1 MKKLMTVMGM
11 AFAMVDG
18 AFANVGVFNGSGQTP
33 IVEKTDAV
41 QMVEEEV
48 LMTPRKAK
56 GPVTAS
62 CRNLDP
68 MDYRCTFKLRN
79 LKNEAVE
86 LQVGFPLNIETYR
99 MKGVHAEDVEKL
111 VESFNFS
118 ARSGN
123 EKFKVRFVPQDKEK
137 KFSKL
142 FLWTMKF
149 AAHEE
154 RTLFVSYTMEGY
166 LGLYYT
172 LSADMQKGDV
182 DDLCKIDGGLLVGL
196 FESGIGEVHMYVT
209 GTGSCWAGDIQK
221 ATFKYFPQ
229 DFEAYLAKR
238 GALDETEEER
248 KQRQE
253 EKGKRGKDAGNSSK
267 GVRNLLKPECRLVR
281 YWHPSPGKWTRK
293 DDGAGRFHYE
303 LTFTPFR
310 PSKDDSIILGYVAP
324 PMPTEPDD
332 VDILEDMVREFVK
345 SNGGNEKQ
353 YLRDVKDVVLEFYG
367 IKTGNTRIAPFID
380 KQCWRGQESPGR
392 PSIALK
398 KRLEEKR

>member
-56 GPVTAS
+56 GPVTGS
-62 CRNLDP
+62 CRNFDP

-79 LKNEAVE
+79 LKDEAVE
-86 LQVGFPLNIETYR
+86 LQVGFPLDIETYR
-99 MKGVHAEDVEKL
+99 MKGVHAEDVGKL

-118 ARSGN
+118 ACSGN
-123 EKFKVRFVPQDKEK
+123 EKFEVRYVPQDKEK

-142 FLWTMKF
+142 FLWTMEF

-154 RTLFVSYTMEGY
+154 RTLVVSYTMEGY
-166 LGLYYT
+166 LGLSPVVT
-172 LSADMQKGDV
+172 LDAKDEVEDLRDI
-182 DDLCKIDGGLLVGL
+182 DDGLL
-196 FESGIGEVHMYVT
+196 FRSFAFGIGEAHIYVT

-238 GALDETEEER
+238 GALDETEDER
-248 KQRQE
+248 NLRQE
-253 EKGKRGKDAGNSSK
+253 EKGKRGKEARKKSSK
-267 GVRNLLKPECRLVR
+267 GMRNLLKPECRLVR
-281 YWHPSPGKWTRK
+281 YWHPSPDKWTRK

-380 KQCWRGQESPGR
+380 KQCWKGQESPGQ

>member
-1 MKKLMTVMGM
+1 MKKLMKVMGM
-11 AFAMVDG
+11 ALAMLDG
-18 AFANVGVFNGSGQTP
+18 AYANVGVFNGSGQTP

-56 GPVTAS
+56 GPVTGS
-62 CRNLDP
+62 CRNFDP

-79 LKNEAVE
+79 LKDEAVE
-86 LQVGFPLNIETYR
+86 LQVGFPLDIETYR
-99 MKGVHAEDVEKL
+99 MKGVHAEDVGKL

-118 ARSGN
+118 AYSGN

-196 FESGIGEVHMYVT
+196 FETGIGEVHMYVT

-253 EKGKRGKDAGNSSK
+253 EKGKRGKEARNSSR

-281 YWHPSPGKWTRK
+281 CWHPSPDKWTRK

-303 LTFTPFR
+303 LTFKPFR

-332 VDILEDMVREFVK
+332 VDILEDVVREFVK

-367 IKTGNTRIAPFID
+367 IKTGNMRIAPFID
-380 KQCWRGQESPGR
+380 KQCWKGQESPGQ
-392 PSIALK
+392 PSMALR
-398 KRLEEKR
+398 KRLEEKK

>member
-1 MKKLMTVMGM
+1 MKKLMKVMGM
-11 AFAMVDG
+11 ALAMLDG
-18 AFANVGVFNGSGQTP
+18 AYANVGVFNGSGQTP

-56 GPVTAS
+56 GPVTGS
-62 CRNLDP
+62 CRNFDP

-79 LKNEAVE
+79 LKDEAVE
-86 LQVGFPLNIETYR
+86 LQVGFPLDIETYR
-99 MKGVHAEDVEKL
+99 MKGVHAEDVGKL

-118 ARSGN
+118 AYSGN

-154 RTLFVSYTMEGY
+154 QTLVVSYTMEGY
-166 LGLYYT
+166 LGLSPVVT
-172 LSADMQKGDV
+172 LDAKDEVEDLRDI
-182 DDLCKIDGGLLVGL
+182 DDGLL
-196 FESGIGEVHMYVT
+196 FRSFAFGIGEAHIYVT

-267 GVRNLLKPECRLVR
+267 GVRNLLRPECRLVR
-281 YWHPSPGKWTRK
+281 YWHPSPDKWTRK

-303 LTFTPFR
+303 LAFTPFR

-332 VDILEDMVREFVK
+332 VDILEDVVREFVK

-353 YLRDVKDVVLEFYG
+353 YMRDVKDVVLEFYG

-380 KQCWRGQESPGR
+380 KQCWKGQELPGQ
-392 PSIALK
+392 PSMALR

>member
-79 LKNEAVE
+79 LKDEAVE
-86 LQVGFPLNIETYR
+86 LQVGLPLDIATYR
-99 MKGVHAEDVEKL
+99 MKGVRAEDVGKL
-111 VESFNFS
+111 VEAFNFS

-154 RTLFVSYTMEGY
+154 RTLVVSYTMEGY

-172 LSADMQKGDV
+172 FAADMNDV
-182 DDLCKIDGGLLVGL
+182 DDLWKIDGGLLVGL

-209 GTGSCWAGDIQK
+209 GTGSSWAGDIQK

-238 GALDETEEER
+238 GAFEETEEER
-248 KQRQE
+248 RQRQE
-253 EKGKRGKDAGNSSK
+253 EKGKRGKEARNSSK
-267 GVRNLLKPECRLVR
+267 GVRDLLKPECRLVR
-281 YWHPSPGKWTRK
+281 YWHPSPDKWTRK

-332 VDILEDMVREFVK
+332 VNILEDEVREFVK
-345 SNGGNEKQ
+345 SYGGHEKQ
-353 YLRDVKDVVLEFYG
+353 YLRDVKDIVLEFYG

-380 KQCWRGQESPGR
+380 KQCWKGQELPGQ
-392 PSIALK
+392 PSMALR